1 MNEEVIKQR
10 LLDNGRI
17 PLEEINYSSQLF
29 AIRDLLYRQ
38 ERADRKLLGRIEE
51 ADEVARRTRGRANEH
66 AVDHWVGLV
75 EMSCYQDAAHSM
87 AAVGMLA
94 PFIESV
100 FQSAFCYIGDE
111 LPWGKLVKNIVKR
124 VKNVGMEE
132 YLPEDLEPTLSA
144 LFEYRNNMFHGG
156 FEWSSKRLKKFER
169 LMDENGWTPE
179 WFSMATSDDEPWM
192 FYMTSAFIE
201 HCLEMAEKVIKGIEQ
216 FCLEKSGLIAQ
227 QETLHKRGA
236 WI

>member
-10 LLDNGRI
+10 LLVDGWI
-17 PLEEINYSSQLF
+17 PLEEINYSSQLL

-38 ERADRKLLGRIEE
+38 ERADRKLLDRIEE
-51 ADEVARRTRGRANEH
+51 ADEVARQARGRANEH
-66 AVDHWVGLV
+66 AVDHWTELV

-94 PFIESV
+94 PLIESV
-100 FQSAFCYIGDE
+100 FQSAFRYIGDE
-111 LPWGKLVKNIVKR
+111 LPRGKLVKNIVKR
-124 VKNVGMEE
+124 VKKFGMEE
-132 YLPEDLEPTLSA
+132 YMPKDFESTLSA

-169 LMDENGWTPE
+169 LLDENGWTPE

-192 FYMTSAFIE
+192 FYMTSAFVD
-201 HCLEMAEKVIKGIEQ
+201 HCLEMAEKLIKGIEQ
-216 FCLEKSGLIAQ
+216 FCWEKSGLIAQ
-227 QETLHKRGA
+227 QETPHTGGS